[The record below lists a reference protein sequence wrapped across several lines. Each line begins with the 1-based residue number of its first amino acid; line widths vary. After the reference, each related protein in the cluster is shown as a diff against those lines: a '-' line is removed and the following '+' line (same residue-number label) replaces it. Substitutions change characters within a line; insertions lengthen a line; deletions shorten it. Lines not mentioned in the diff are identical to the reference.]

1 MLVQHDREKI
11 DCPCFFCQVVFPNV
25 LLRDSDVELF
35 EDNPLEP
42 RPRCEKKF
50 FSDSLI
56 VVHSPRYVRRDM
68 EAADQDTRLRP
79 ERRGCGPCKVALFF
93 RYFFRIFWYYF
104 SVSCAQPG
112 SKQARKQA
120 SKQASKSPRAQHE
133 ANYRSL
139 TCRFES
145 SGFKD

>member
-50 FSDSLI
+50 FSDSVI

-93 RYFFRIFWYYF
+93 RYFFPYILVLFFRFLC
-104 SVSCAQPG
+104 SARQQA
-112 SKQARKQA
+112 SKEASKQA

-133 ANYRSL
+133 AII
-139 TCRFES
+139 EV
-145 SGFKD
+145 